1 MRYVVTI
8 LIAVAVVLAVYLL
21 CENCILLTV
30 RHVKL
35 GKRLRIA
42 HISDVHRKRYQGDN
56 MLIAARVGQEKPDLI
71 FITGDLVSRKEA
83 DFSVTEKLL
92 RELRKIA
99 PVYMIYGNH
108 EQSLITRERARD
120 FEAMLARTDVVLLRN
135 SSESV
140 EVGGSIFN
148 ICGIE
153 PPYTTYKKGHGY
165 FNIDRLTVDDIR
177 GLVGYPIG
185 ETLLLA
191 HNPIFGSEYAEW
203 GADYTFSGHVH
214 GGAVRLF
221 GIGLLSPERKF
232 FPKYTKG
239 VYDIGGKKLCVSA
252 GIGKLR
258 AFNPPEIVVYDI

>member
-8 LIAVAVVLAVYLL
+8 LLAVAFVLLVYLL
-21 CENCILLTV
+21 CENYILLTV

-42 HISDVHRKRYQGDN
+42 QITDLHRKRYQGDN
-56 MLIAARVGQEKPDLI
+56 MLIAMRIEQEKPDLI

-92 RELRKIA
+92 LELRKIA
-99 PVYMIYGNH
+99 PVYMIFGNH
-108 EQSLITRERARD
+108 EQSLITPDRVRD
-120 FEAMLARTDVVLLRN
+120 FDAMLARTDVVLLRN
-135 SSESV
+135 SSASA
-140 EVGGSIFN
+140 EVGGRIFN

-153 PPYTTYKKGHGY
+153 PPYSTYKKGRGY
-165 FNIDRLTVDDIR
+165 FHLDRLTADDIR
-177 GLVGYPIG
+177 GMVGYPQG

-191 HNPIFGSEYAEW
+191 HNPIFGKDYAEW

-221 GIGLLSPERKF
+221 GIGMLSPERTF

-239 VYDIGGKKLCVSA
+239 VYDIGKMKLCVSA

>member
-8 LIAVAVVLAVYLL
+8 LIAVAVVLLVYLL
-21 CENCILLTV
+21 CENFILLTV

-35 GKRLRIA
+35 GKRLRVAQIA
-42 HISDVHRKRYQGDN
+42 DLHRKRYQGDN
-56 MLIAARVGQEKPDLI
+56 MLIAMRVGQEKPDLI
-71 FITGDLVSRKEA
+71 FITGDLISRKET

-99 PVYMIYGNH
+99 PVYIIYGNH
-108 EQSLITRERARD
+108 EQSLITLDRVQG
-120 FEAMLARTDVVLLRN
+120 FEDMLARTDVVLLRN
-135 SSESV
+135 SSASV
-140 EVGGSIFN
+140 EIGGRVFN

-153 PPYTTYKKGHGY
+153 PSYTTYKKGHGY
-165 FNIDRLTVDDIR
+165 FHLDRLTADDIR
-177 GLVGYPIG
+177 GLVGCPQG

-191 HNPIFGSEYAEW
+191 HNPIFGREYAEW

-221 GIGLLSPERKF
+221 GIGMLSPERKF

>member
-8 LIAVAVVLAVYLL
+8 LIAAAVVLLVYLL
-21 CENCILLTV
+21 CENFILLTV

-35 GKRLRIA
+35 GKRLRVAQIA
-42 HISDVHRKRYQGDN
+42 DLHRKRYQGDN
-56 MLIAARVGQEKPDLI
+56 MLIAMRVGQEKPDLI
-71 FITGDLVSRKEA
+71 FITGDLISRKET

-108 EQSLITRERARD
+108 EQSLITLDRVKG
-120 FEAMLARTDVVLLRN
+120 FEDMLARTDVVLLRN
-135 SSESV
+135 SSASV
-140 EVGGSIFN
+140 EIGGRVFN

-165 FNIDRLTVDDIR
+165 FHLDRLTADDIR
-177 GLVGYPIG
+177 WLVGCPQG

-191 HNPIFGSEYAEW
+191 HNPIFGREYAEW

-221 GIGLLSPERKF
+221 GIGMLSPERKF